1 MRLFIGIDLPQSMK
15 SYLFNVSKS
24 IERHTQGRVT
34 ALNNYHLTLAFL
46 GELDDNQTNALKSLM
61 SQIQFYAFEMT
72 LSDVDYFQKGER
84 FIYYMGIKPN
94 PSLKTLYQKVL
105 DVISPFGL
113 SIHGKFSPHITLI
126 RQGKSFPI
134 HVLTIPK
141 TDDIIQVQKVT
152 LFLSHQINDELT
164 YTPIYEVLLQTNK
177 RT

>member
-1 MRLFIGIDLPQSMK
+1 MRLFIGIDLSQSMK
-15 SYLFNVSKS
+15 SYLLNVSKT

-34 ALNNYHLTLAFL
+34 ALDNYHLTLAFL
-46 GELDDNQTNALKSLM
+46 GELDDNQTNSLKSLM
-61 SQIQFYAFEMT
+61 NQIQFNAFEMT
-72 LSDVDYFQKGER
+72 PSEVDYFQKGER

-94 PSLKTLYQKVL
+94 SSLKILYQKVL
-105 DVISPFGL
+105 DVIAPLGL
-113 SIHGKFSPHITLI
+113 NSHGKFSPHITLI

-134 HVLTIPK
+134 HVLTLPK
-141 TDDIIQVQKVT
+141 TDEVIQVQKVT

>member
-1 MRLFIGIDLPQSMK
+1 MRLFIGIDLSQSMK
-15 SYLFNVSKS
+15 SYLLSVSKS

-46 GELDDNQTNALKSLM
+46 GELDDKEMNVLKSLM
-61 SQIQFYAFEMT
+61 NQIQFNAFEMT
-72 LSDVDYFQKGER
+72 ISEVDYFQKGER

-94 PSLKTLYQKVL
+94 SSLKTLYQKVV
-105 DVISPFGL
+105 DVITPLGL
-113 SIHGKFSPHITLI
+113 NIHGKFSPHITLI

-134 HVLTIPK
+134 HVLNIPK

-152 LFLSHQINDELT
+152 LFLSHNVNDELT
-164 YTPIYEVLLQTNK
+164 YTPIYEIPLQTNE